1 MFTGTYENS
10 IDGKNRMII
19 PSKYRNQLGGK
30 CMLSRGFDACL
41 YIYTMEDWEELVEK
55 MKKLRQTDR
64 DMRRFIREFFSNAS
78 ECQLDSQGRILI
90 PQNLKTYAGITK
102 DLITLGAMDKI
113 EVWSKEVYNDSETE
127 NMFDD
132 EEFIAKLEE
141 YDI

>member
-10 IDGKNRMII
+10 IDGKNRMIV

-41 YIYTMEDWEELVEK
+41 YIYTMEDWDELVGK

-64 DMRRFIREFFSNAS
+64 DMRKFIREFFSNAS

-90 PQNLKTYAGITK
+90 PQNLKNYAKISK
-102 DLITLGAMDKI
+102 DLITMGAMDKI
-113 EVWSKEVYNDSETE
+113 EVWSKEVYNDSENE

>member
-10 IDGKNRMII
+10 IDNKNRMIV

-30 CMLSRGFDACL
+30 CMLARGFDTCL
-41 YIYTMEDWEELVEK
+41 YIYTMEDWDELVAK
-55 MKKLRQTDR
+55 MRKLRQTDR
-64 DMRRFIREFFSNAS
+64 DMRRF
-78 ECQLDSQGRILI
+78 
-90 PQNLKTYAGITK
+90 ITK

-113 EVWSKEVYNDSETE
+113 EVWSKEVYNDSESE
-127 NMFDD
+127 NMFND

>member
-1 MFTGTYENS
+1 
-10 IDGKNRMII
+10 
-19 PSKYRNQLGGK
+19 
-30 CMLSRGFDACL
+30 MLARGFDTCL
-41 YIYTMEDWEELVEK
+41 YIYTMEDWDELVAK
-55 MKKLRQTDR
+55 MRKLRQTDR

-90 PQNLKTYAGITK
+90 PQNLKTYASITK

-113 EVWSKEVYNDSETE
+113 EVWSKEVYNDSESE
-127 NMFDD
+127 NMFND